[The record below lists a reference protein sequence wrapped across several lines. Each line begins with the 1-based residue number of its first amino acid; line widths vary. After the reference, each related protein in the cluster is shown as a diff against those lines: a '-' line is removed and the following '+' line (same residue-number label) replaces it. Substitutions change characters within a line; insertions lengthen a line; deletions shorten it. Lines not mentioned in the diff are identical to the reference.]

1 MWCCKRGVDYEVNE
15 EGDNVVPQNEIDK
28 DSKGDII
35 DDSYEPVEGPIAVTV
50 TGVTENAPQ
59 SNGSAEKEAQ
69 NQSEKQSGE
78 KTQTQTGESTGETN
92 SLQNGGHKEKN
103 PKYQSQMSMCSTLS
117 IREEIN
123 RSREQFFSSNS
134 LNDPSLQ
141 DDTSKRLSTTDERFT
156 EIQRRIRAR
165 RLAEE
170 EVMSAEEM
178 QQAVSRLEAVAARLE
193 SLAVAGVSPR
203 GAAGSGGSGAE
214 DGPAVLA
221 YDSEILGGK
230 YAEFIKLSNELGGDL
245 QTQVKMV
252 ETGFQELRKFIAM
265 ASRSKKPDQSKFPEL
280 LTPLSTCINKI
291 QEFRENNRRSPMFNH
306 LSGISEAIPALGW
319 VAVEKTPGPYVKEMQ
334 DSGMFYTNRV
344 IKDFKETD
352 QRHVDWTKAWMG
364 TLRELMDYI
373 KQNHTTGVT
382 WNPQGGEASVGA
394 PSSSSAP
401 PPPAGGAPPPPPPPG
416 PPPPPAPT
424 PSEGGNQGGSLKK
437 VSDDMKTHKNPA
449 LRAGS
454 TVSGTSSHG
463 VRSGPAP
470 FKVSNPPPK
479 APKPTSN
486 AKAAA
491 ATAKPPV
498 FELQQKKWTV
508 ALGQCPTVS
517 IDKTDGCQ
525 VYLSKESLNAE
536 IVTAKSSEMNILVPG
551 EDGDFKEFALPEQ
564 FKSVWNGKKFATDL
578 TESGVVC

>member
-1 MWCCKRGVDYEVNE
+1 
-15 EGDNVVPQNEIDK
+15 
-28 DSKGDII
+28 
-35 DDSYEPVEGPIAVTV
+35 
-50 TGVTENAPQ
+50 
-59 SNGSAEKEAQ
+59 
-69 NQSEKQSGE
+69 
-78 KTQTQTGESTGETN
+78 
-92 SLQNGGHKEKN
+92 
-103 PKYQSQMSMCSTLS
+103 
-117 IREEIN
+117 
-123 RSREQFFSSNS
+123 
-134 LNDPSLQ
+134 
-141 DDTSKRLSTTDERFT
+141 
-156 EIQRRIRAR
+156 
-165 RLAEE
+165 
-170 EVMSAEEM
+170 MSAEEM

-265 ASRSKKPDQSKFPEL
+265 ASRSKKPDQSKLPEL

-424 PSEGGNQGGSLKK
+424 PSEGGNQGGSDVRAALFDSINRGTAISSGLKK

-470 FKVSNPPPK
+470 FKASNPPPK

-508 ALGQCPTVS
+508 EYQIGNKTMVIDDSNNKQTVYMYKCQDSTLQIKGKINSIVVDSCKKVAVVFDGVVSSIEFVNSQSVQAQALGQCPTVS

-578 TESGVVC
+578 TESV